1 MRFLRFTA
9 TLLAGIVLA
18 GVIAA
23 PMAVAADCCDDEAK
37 THMVADANVQMQNAA
52 ADYDSWGAVAEAIRA
67 ELSEG
72 RTAYAAGDH
81 AAAAAHFSKA
91 LNTGYVASNFAK
103 AMADVLGQSA
113 YAAQLKQLQSL
124 SSLAYREDGAT
135 QIEQSMQQISTQLA
149 DAARRLD
156 STDSL
161 ANPRDFA
168 QARARRMQ
176 AERERLDANKVRTN
190 EGRGERSWTE
200 VSQQMQAILDDAVKT
215 AGAGD
220 GDAGAAKV
228 NDAYYQYY
236 EKLGFEKNVMNA
248 IGGSRVSKVE
258 STFKEARKAMVAGLP
273 SADLV
278 ADLKAMLAEDAAT
291 LDGGDGISKS
301 AMTSFVTSAGGQS
314 FLVLIRE
321 GLEALLV
328 VAAVVAYLLRSGM
341 RRFVRWVYAGALL
354 GLAGSGIVAVVL
366 TRLFGGSGPQQE
378 IMEGVCALVATVML
392 IWSGNWMFSKRSAES
407 WNTYIREKTESAVD
421 SARAADATQ
430 SVAGRVAL
438 SLSML
443 SFLAVFREGAE
454 TVIFYE
460 SIYSMTQDGR
470 GMWVGGLCAATVL
483 AVLFVV
489 IRFTSVRIPIG
500 PFFMVTSVLMSALA
514 VVFAGGGVHSLIEG
528 DLIAGTYLEGL
539 PTNDWLGLY
548 PYVQTLAAQVITA
561 IIVVGMFVVGGLRQ
575 RAKKPVEQAE
585 AIETTAE

>member
-1 MRFLRFTA
+1 MRFLRFTV
-9 TLLAGIVLA
+9 TLLAGIMLA

-23 PMAVAADCCDDEAK
+23 PMAVAADCCDDGAK
-37 THMVADANVQMQNAA
+37 THMVADANAHMQNAA
-52 ADYDSWGAVAEAIRA
+52 ADYDSWGAMADAIRT
-67 ELSEG
+67 ELAEG
-72 RTAYAAGDH
+72 RAAYIAGDH
-81 AAAAAHFSKA
+81 AAAASHFSKV

-103 AMADVLGQSA
+103 ATADVLGPDV
-113 YAAQLKQLQSL
+113 YAAQLRQLQSL

-135 QIEQSMQQISTQLA
+135 QIKQSVQQISAQLVET
-149 DAARRLD
+149 ARRLD

-161 ANPRDFA
+161 ANPRNFA
-168 QARARRMQ
+168 QARAKQMR

-190 EGRGERSWTE
+190 KGRGERSWTE
-200 VSQQMQAILDDAVKT
+200 VAQQMQAILDDAVKT
-215 AGAGD
+215 ADSGD
-220 GDAGAAKV
+220 GDGGAAKV

-258 STFKEARKAMVAGLP
+258 STFKEARKAMVAGRP
-273 SADLV
+273 SADLI
-278 ADLKAMLAEDAAT
+278 ADLKATLAEDAAT
-291 LDGGDGISKS
+291 LDGDDGASKS
-301 AMTSFVTSAGGQS
+301 VMTSFVTSAGGQS

-354 GLAGSGIVAVVL
+354 GLAGSFLVAMVL

-378 IMEGVCALVATVML
+378 IMEGICALIATVML
-392 IWSGNWMFSKRSAES
+392 IWSGNWMFSKRSVES
-407 WNTYIREKTESAVD
+407 WNSYIRTKTESAVASVGAGQ
-421 SARAADATQ
+421 SA
-430 SVAGRVAL
+430 AGKAAL
-438 SLSML
+438 SLAML

-470 GMWVGGLCAATVL
+470 GMWLGGLCAAAVL
-483 AVLFVV
+483 AVLFMA

-548 PYVQTLAAQVITA
+548 PYLQTIVAQIVAA
-561 IIVVGMFVVGGLRQ
+561 IIVVGMFVVGGLRH
-575 RAKKPVEQAE
+575 RAKTPVEQVGAV
-585 AIETTAE
+585 ETTAE